1 MVDSADVISAKT
13 MCALMEMV
21 LRNQPNKQSG
31 FMLAPLLYML
41 ALGGI
46 GAAVMFSGYS
56 QVLRSNAEMTA
67 VNTVRQQLNSAGQTL
82 SASAALD
89 SATSTIVQPPNV
101 QLFSAIVDSSRL
113 PGNYAAVNAT
123 GTPHDYGVIDVSSGV
138 RQLDPWGKYYVYC
151 RWENPVSN
159 ASAPSIMVISG
170 GPDGLLGTKCGDA
183 VAQGDDRINKLTVAE
198 AINRANVWQVNSSS
212 QVKFG
217 IQADAVK
224 VNDDGSMTAKSLT
237 LAAPLAITSG
247 GTGATDA
254 ATARANLSVP
264 SNTGNGASGTWN
276 IDISGNA
283 ASATKLQTARN
294 FSIAGSTGLAAS
306 AVSFD
311 GTGNA
316 ALALTGTLAIASGGT
331 GATTA
336 PGARSNLGST
346 AVGDA
351 LFTAGSA
358 GAARATLGATA
369 VGDALF
375 VAASAAA
382 ARTTLGLGTMAVQD
396 ANNVNITGGSISG
409 VTYTGNVNGNATS
422 ASSVPASGITGVV
435 SIAQGG
441 TGQTTAGAALV
452 ALGGNNASN
461 LTTGVVNSALLPVI
475 SPTSS
480 GVYNWGTI
488 DIYGRVTAAQNLSTS
503 GISQG
508 NSGVS
513 VSDSGTDGTVTISTE
528 GQPRITVDQNGNV
541 GIGTVTPADKLD
553 VNGNIRVRGAAGTD
567 RSLFF
572 STLGSKRWALSE
584 NNVAEGGGNLG
595 SNFVITRYDDSGT
608 SLGNALVIARST
620 GAISTSGDLT
630 VGGASTATGG
640 FYGTFNGTFTGTV
653 AAAGSNGQ
661 VQFNGGGNLSAD
673 GNFNW
678 DNTTKRLGIGTASPN
693 APLTVKS
700 SGVIQ
705 NWLDSADK
713 TRLTVTTDTTNTYIN
728 GGDNGVGN
736 SGLTLRSTNNS
747 PTTIAAHNGYINI
760 NPGPY
765 DGSNNYQFANSG
777 QIRTNVWNATAGA
790 AGLAS
795 ELNLGLYDE
804 TNKLG
809 QIRLRPAKNGS
820 FQEGLMVQAQN
831 AGSAFVG
838 IGTATPI
845 YKLHVTDTKTD
856 TALVDLPMIYNA
868 LTVSPTAT
876 SQTVFFSNYSQANVT
891 GASNIGG
898 AYGARAIAVH
908 NGTGT
913 VTSVAGNQGL
923 AQNLS
928 TGTVNYLYGASN
940 EAYNVS
946 TTTNAS
952 GSSNRVVNNK
962 ATGIGIVGASGT
974 SSVVENRLAGTITDA
989 FGSYNM
995 SLNTAG
1001 GAITSARGSE
1011 GTVQNIAGGSITNAF
1026 ATVGSIL
1033 NQGSGSIGNA
1043 YSLYAYLNNS
1053 GTGTIY
1059 NWYGLYIP
1067 AIVNSGTVTNK
1078 YPIYVAD
1085 TNASYFAGAIGI
1097 GSATPAASAVIDM
1110 ASTTKGM
1117 LMPRMTTVNRDAIAS
1132 PATGLMIYNTTTNL
1146 VNIYNG
1152 TAWTVAGNDGT
1163 TAFSFP
1169 QGTVTAPGLYVTGD
1183 SNTGFYQSSADKLSV
1198 TAGGTEVM
1206 RWNTLASAVNY
1217 LSATPAATGNG
1228 PILAADGSD
1237 PNVDLNVNAKG
1248 TGAVKM
1254 TAQAAGATG
1263 LVVKAA
1269 ASQTADLFQIQNS
1282 SNVVQTEFNSSGYLG
1297 IGTTSVAASA
1307 MLDLVSTTKGILPPR
1322 MTTVNRAAIPAPAEG
1337 LTVYNNTTH
1346 TLDYYNGS
1354 AWVSAVSSATGAEAD
1369 PKVGALTANNFCTAN
1384 AGATAI
1390 VCNISVIPVGNLG
1403 TGTPSTSTYLRG
1415 DGTWVSTSSIQSLP
1429 AGSTGQVQFNNANA
1443 FAADAAFFWDNTNKR
1458 LGLGTTTPG
1467 IRLDVTGGIWT
1478 STAGSGRNAFYDL
1491 AGGTIAAGSSLYSY
1505 GYICTGNAA
1514 GGCNGA
1520 SGVVLGP
1527 ANTSAAVN
1535 ITNSGNTFFN
1545 GGNVGIG
1552 TNAPSASAK
1561 LEVANGYIYSTNAE
1575 ASAGTLRVGAAWAMP
1590 GLYVETASKD
1600 LMLGTAS
1607 GGIRFRPSGSD
1618 KMYITAGGNVGIGNT
1633 SAAYPL
1639 DVTGAARIS
1648 GVLYGG
1654 GATSTYGSMTID
1666 GAKNGW
1672 SGINFKNGGTN
1683 IKTFMIQPSYS
1694 GVFNQADNAWDWLW
1708 TNGTLSNG
1716 TVPAANIGAGTFSDG
1731 MTFAEGPYTN
1741 SWFRVNGSGGIYWQA
1756 YGGGWYMSDSTW
1768 IRSYNNKYTFMSAG
1782 FDTSGASGVGC
1793 GGGLGGGYTFRTCG
1807 ISNTTGDAYAANFYH
1822 NSDARLKDNIQAS
1835 AGLEVVMK
1843 MQGVTFTWKKDG
1855 VKSAGVIAQEV
1866 EKIMPEAVNV
1876 KPDGFKAVSYDTL
1889 IAPIIEAIKDL
1900 KKLFDGLSAKVAE
1913 LFTRIDSHDKELK
1926 ALRDELKEL
1935 HGEFT
1940 TYKAAHP

>member
-1458 LGLGTTTPG
+1458 LGVGTNIPGQKLDIVTSAAASTDQMIIRSSSGPSVWIAPNVGTGSWNGMSQAGDSGIYFGSSIGAGNLIIAPWNAGAVGMRIMGATGRVGIGTTTPAYP
-1467 IRLDVTGGIWT
+1467 LDV
-1478 STAGSGRNAFYDL
+1478 SGRSTSNSYVYKTVSGASAPL
-1491 AGGTIAAGSSLYSY
+1491 VAAGLS
-1505 GYICTGNAA
+1505 A
-1514 GGCNGA
+1514 GWQI
-1520 SGVVLGP
+1520 S
-1527 ANTSAAVN
+1527 
-1535 ITNSGNTFFN
+1535 
-1545 GGNVGIG
+1545 G
-1552 TNAPSASAK
+1552 TNVYK
-1561 LEVANGYIYSTNAE
+1561 
-1575 ASAGTLRVGAAWAMP
+1575 
-1590 GLYVETASKD
+1590 
-1600 LMLGTAS
+1600 
-1607 GGIRFRPSGSD
+1607 
-1618 KMYITAGGNVGIGNT
+1618 ITGNVGIGNST
-1633 SAAYPL
+1633 L
-1639 DVTGAARIS
+1639 TTGASLDMGSRSDSFIPPS
-1648 GVLYGG
+1648 GTDAQRPAGVAGMQRYNTTAGKLEYYNGSSWVQLNASTPAS
-1654 GATSTYGSMTID
+1654 GAAGYVQ
-1666 GAKNGW
+1666 
-1672 SGINFKNGGTN
+1672 F
-1683 IKTFMIQPSYS
+1683 
-1694 GVFNQADNAWDWLW
+1694 
-1708 TNGTLSNG
+1708 SNG
-1716 TVPAANIGAGTFSDG
+1716 TAFASDSAI
-1731 MTFAEGPYTN
+1731 FWDNPINA
-1741 SWFRVNGSGGIYWQA
+1741 WALAQQHQA
-1756 YGGGWYMSDSTW
+1756 YVLM
-1768 IRSYNNKYTFMSAG
+1768 
-1782 FDTSGASGVGC
+1782 
-1793 GGGLGGGYTFRTCG
+1793 
-1807 ISNTTGDAYAANFYH
+1807 
-1822 NSDARLKDNIQAS
+1822 
-1835 AGLEVVMK
+1835 
-1843 MQGVTFTWKKDG
+1843 
-1855 VKSAGVIAQEV
+1855 
-1866 EKIMPEAVNV
+1866 
-1876 KPDGFKAVSYDTL
+1876 
-1889 IAPIIEAIKDL
+1889 
-1900 KKLFDGLSAKVAE
+1900 
-1913 LFTRIDSHDKELK
+1913 
-1926 ALRDELKEL
+1926 
-1935 HGEFT
+1935 
-1940 TYKAAHP
+1940 